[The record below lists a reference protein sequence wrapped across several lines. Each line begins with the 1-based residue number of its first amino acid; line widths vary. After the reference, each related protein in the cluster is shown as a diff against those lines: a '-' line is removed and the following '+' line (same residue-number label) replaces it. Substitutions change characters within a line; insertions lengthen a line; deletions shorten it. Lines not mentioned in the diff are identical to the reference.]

1 MSTTSFLN
9 DAVQLDGVSIG
20 RDEDVFEVTCR
31 NHNGD
36 DKIETEAVHD
46 LALEHDLRVRNTVA
60 DFDTGEVRLELI
72 PAGGEADA

>member
-1 MSTTSFLN
+1 VSAESFLY
-9 DAVQLDGVSIG
+9 DAVELDDVSVG

-31 NHNGD
+31 SHDGD
-36 DKIETEAVHD
+36 GKIDTEPVHD
-46 LALEHDLRVRNTVA
+46 LALEHDLRVRNTIA